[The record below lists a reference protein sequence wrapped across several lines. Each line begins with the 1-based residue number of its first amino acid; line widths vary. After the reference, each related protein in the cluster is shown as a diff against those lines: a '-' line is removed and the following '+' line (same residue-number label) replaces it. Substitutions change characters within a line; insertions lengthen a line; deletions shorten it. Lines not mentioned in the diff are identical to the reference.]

1 MLGFKG
7 GFLGLKSKILLKSI
21 PGMGIIRGGI
31 PIAYIV
37 CGYIALS
44 LYYHLK

>member
-7 GFLGLKSKILLKSI
+7 GFVGLKSRILLKSI
-21 PGMGIIRGGI
+21 PGLGIIRGGI

-37 CGYIALS
+37 SAYIALMV
-44 LYYHLK
+44 YYHLK